1 MDNVIGLVMMIAVA
15 ALLAWSSIRAWRAKN
30 NFVKWSGASL
40 AALLTAAVSLASALT
55 IAGLFKLY
63 TRNAPVPELK
73 VAGTP
78 EQIQRGQAIAD
89 SFCGACHSKNSPLTG
104 DVDIGKDFPISVGSF
119 VSSNLTQAGQL
130 SHWSDGE

>member
-73 VAGTP
+73 AAGTP

-89 SFCGACHSKNSPLTG
+89 SFCGGCPPKNTPPPRAPHTPNPLPTSPRPLT
-104 DVDIGKDFPISVGSF
+104 PPHPPPPRH
-119 VSSNLTQAGQL
+119 TTP
-130 SHWSDGE
+130 